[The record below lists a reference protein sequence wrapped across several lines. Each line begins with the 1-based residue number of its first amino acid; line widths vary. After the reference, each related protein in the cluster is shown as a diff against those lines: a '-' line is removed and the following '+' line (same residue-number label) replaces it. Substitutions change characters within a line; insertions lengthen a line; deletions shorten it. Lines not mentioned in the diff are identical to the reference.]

1 MYIFQPL
8 KEKLHAYLSRKQLK
22 LVEKAYV
29 LARASHEGQTR
40 TSGDPY
46 ITHPVAVAHIL
57 ADLKLDVETIIAAIL
72 HDVIEDTET
81 TREEIATEFSEEVA
95 ELVEGVSK
103 LTQIKFS
110 TRAEAQA
117 ENFRKMMMA
126 MVKDIRVIIIKLADR
141 LHNMRTLGPLTPHKR
156 RRIANETLEI
166 YAPIANRLGIFTI
179 REEYEQLGF
188 KALYPT
194 RFRILKTIVENAR
207 GSRKEIIESIL
218 VDIKKKL
225 SKAKIKVKVE
235 ARQKSLYSIYK
246 KMKKKKANFEDI
258 MDIYGFRIITRDIDA
273 CYRVLGQVH
282 NLFKPVPNRFKDY
295 IAIQKANGYQSL
307 HTTLRSPEGLHIEV
321 QIRTSEMDHMA
332 ESGVA
337 AHWLYKTES
346 DVNPSEVRAREWM
359 KNLLDYQES
368 AGDSLDFIEHV
379 KIDLFPDEVYVFTPR
394 GSIIELPKG
403 ATPVDFAYAIHTDV
417 GNSCIA
423 CKIDGRLSALSTE
436 LINGQTVEAVTAP
449 GARPNP
455 SWVGFVKT
463 GKARANIRHYLRT
476 MRSEE
481 AEKLGKQ
488 LLKKALNNKQIED
501 FTEEEMKALL
511 ADNKYKDLTSLYM
524 DIGLGVVSSKVVAHR
539 LDPENMDVDEDVR
552 RRRPLAIQGTEG
564 MLIEFADC
572 CTPIPGDPIVGE
584 AIPGKG
590 IRIHREPCAVL
601 QGIERSDPRYV
612 PVSWEENVEGEFPV
626 NLRVIVF
633 NGRGVL
639 AALTNLI
646 ADSEGNIIDVHVG
659 RDDGFTNTLT
669 FKIAVKNRIHLARII
684 KRLRLNKS
692 VSKIERLNDFLNKK

>member
-57 ADLKLDVETIIAAIL
+57 ADLRLDVETIIAAIL
-72 HDVIEDTET
+72 HDVIEDTDT
-81 TREEIATEFSEEVA
+81 SREQIAEEFSEEVA

-141 LHNMRTLGPLTPHKR
+141 LHNMRTLGPLTPQKR
-156 RRIANETLEI
+156 RRIATETLEI
-166 YAPIANRLGIFTI
+166 YAPIADRLGIYTI
-179 REEYEQLGF
+179 REDYEKLGF

-194 RFRILKTIVENAR
+194 RFRILKTIVENAL
-207 GSRKEIIESIL
+207 GSRKDIIDSIL
-218 VDIKKKL
+218 VDIKKCL
-225 SKAKIKVKVE
+225 QKAKIKVKVE

-258 MDIYGFRIITRDIDA
+258 MDIYGFRIITKDVDA

-282 NLFKPVPNRFKDY
+282 NLFKPVPDRFKDY

-307 HTTLRSPEGLHIEV
+307 HTTLRSPQGLHIEV
-321 QIRTSEMDHMA
+321 QIRTNEMDHMA

-359 KNLLDYQES
+359 QNLLDYQES
-368 AGDSLDFIEHV
+368 AGNSLDFIEHV
-379 KIDLFPDEVYVFTPR
+379 KIDLFPDEVYVFTPKGR
-394 GSIIELPKG
+394 IIEMPKG

-463 GKARANIRHYLRT
+463 GKARANIRHFLRT

-481 AEKLGKQ
+481 AEKLGMQ
-488 LLKKALNNKQIED
+488 LLNKALTDKRVED
-501 FTEEEMKALL
+501 FSDEEIKSLL
-511 ADNKYKDLTSLYM
+511 ADNKHKNITALYK
-524 DIGLGVVSSKVVAHR
+524 DIGLGVLSAKVVAHR
-539 LDPENMDVDEDVR
+539 FDPENMEVDEEVR
-552 RRRPLAIQGTEG
+552 KRRPLAIEGTKG
-564 MLIEFADC
+564 MLIEFAEC

-590 IRIHREPCAVL
+590 IRVHREPCPVIR
-601 QGIERSDPRYV
+601 GIERNDPRYL
-612 PVSWEENVEGEFPV
+612 PVSWEDNLDDEFSV
-626 NLRVIVF
+626 NLKIIVF

-639 AALTNLI
+639 AALTNLM
-646 ADSEGNIIDVHVG
+646 AESEGNIIDVHVG
-659 RDDGFTNTLT
+659 RDDGFTNTLL
-669 FKIAVKNRIHLARII
+669 FKVGVKNRVHLARII

-692 VSKIERLNDFLNKK
+692 VSKIERTNNF